1 MRSILVY
8 IVRRVG
14 TSAAMMLVLSF
25 LLFVVIQREV
35 PGSEASVLGGNDA
48 SAAQVHA
55 IEVRLGLTKPILFQY
70 FTWLGHVLRGDLGTS
85 LISGLKVSSVV
96 AQEAPVSLELAFLG
110 LVVAT
115 FVGIPV
121 GLAAG
126 ILNGSR
132 WDVLLRIPFLVL
144 YSLPFFVSGA
154 LLLLG
159 ASKYLPSIYS
169 STYVSFTS
177 DPLGNIRAMALPA
190 IAVGLPVAGLL
201 VQMTRANVAEVLTQ
215 PYIVTARAA
224 GLPRRRLYGIYTLK
238 AASLPILSLEGFLFG
253 LLIGGVVVIED
264 VFSLPGLGRGL
275 LNSIGN
281 RDFIELEAQVLV
293 IAATFVV
300 GNLLADLAAPIVD
313 KRITSG

>member
-1 MRSILVY
+1 
-8 IVRRVG
+8 
-14 TSAAMMLVLSF
+14 MMLVLS
-25 LLFVVIQREV
+25 LVLFVVIEREV
-35 PGSEASVLGGNDA
+35 PGNEASILAGNGA
-48 SAAQVHA
+48 TPAKVHL
-55 IEVRLGLTKPILFQY
+55 IEVHLGLTRPILLQY
-70 FTWLGHVLRGDLGTS
+70 FTWLGHALQGNLGIS
-85 LISGLKVSSVV
+85 PISGLKVTSVI
-96 AQEAPVSLELAFLG
+96 AQQAPVSLELALLG

-115 FVGIPV
+115 LIGIPI

-132 WDVLLRIPFLVL
+132 WDVLLRIPFLVM
-144 YSLPFFVSGA
+144 YALPFFVSGA

-159 ASKYLPSIYS
+159 ASKYAPSIYS
-169 STYVSFTS
+169 STYVSFGS
-177 DPLGNIRAMALPA
+177 DPAGNLRAMVLPA

-201 VQMTRANVAEVLTQ
+201 VQMTRATVAEVLTQ

-224 GLPRRRLYGIYTLK
+224 GLPRWRLYGIYTLK

-281 RDFIELEAQVLV
+281 RDFIELEAEVLV

-300 GNLLADLAAPIVD
+300 GNLLADLAAPIID